1 MTLKGI
7 RATAKGKPSNPASV
21 EKYLAGKFGEHL
33 QPVRREM
40 TELAKSFRPD
50 ELAVLAFRIYERF
63 RPSVPQGLE
72 GWGAEGVLELSNIRR
87 AGQRRL
93 P

>member
-1 MTLKGI
+1 
-7 RATAKGKPSNPASV
+7 
-21 EKYLAGKFGEHL
+21 
-33 QPVRREM
+33 M
-40 TELAKSFRPD
+40 TELAKSYRAD

-63 RPSVPQGLE
+63 LPSVPQGLE
-72 GWGAEGVLELSNIRR
+72 GWGAEGVLELSNIRK